1 MERSARAAPGWLLVN
16 GSFVSNAALTADGG
30 TIRTLAALTIPNN
43 VTLAQGGA
51 ILDSNGF
58 NSTFSG
64 TLTGSGGLTKINA
77 GTVILTADNSYCG
90 DTAIQEGTLFA
101 GTPSAGRSN
110 YSANGVTG
118 RITYGVCS

>member
-64 TLTGSGGLTKINA
+64 TLTGSGGLTN
-77 GTVILTADNSYCG
+77 
-90 DTAIQEGTLFA
+90 QEGTLVA

-118 RITYGVCS
+118 SISFSF

>member
-64 TLTGSGGLTKINA
+64 RSRA
-77 GTVILTADNSYCG
+77 RAD
-90 DTAIQEGTLFA
+90 
-101 GTPSAGRSN
+101 
-110 YSANGVTG
+110 
-118 RITYGVCS
+118 